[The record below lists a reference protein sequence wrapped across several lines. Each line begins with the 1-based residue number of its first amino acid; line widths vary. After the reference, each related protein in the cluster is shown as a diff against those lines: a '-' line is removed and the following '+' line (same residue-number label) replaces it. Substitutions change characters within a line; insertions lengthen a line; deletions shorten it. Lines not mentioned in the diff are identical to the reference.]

1 MKRFLI
7 LGILLAIIVGIL
19 AGVFAFTGGMGA
31 AFTYLAVG
39 VILALAGALLIVAV
53 SVKKFAEAIDIG
65 ARAFNQFISTLFKL
79 NELDMTHFIGQM
91 ALLTTALRTSLPTFA
106 QFMSTMSRFQG
117 NLLFSAGSMT
127 VTTTSVSAGS
137 IVSAD
142 GAVLQGGNGV
152 AGGSSTKETLNK
164 ARDFLWD
171 MTFGA
176 QGQGLIKWITG
187 TKDFWNDLK
196 AAFKYTGEESTSTD
210 PSSIFDSS
218 AAFKEL
224 DIGTSYQNKYSDL
237 VNGLTGEDLKQNTAN
252 DVYNKLAE
260 IEAMYREGKIG
271 QNPDDLQKAIDA
283 AFKSMKI
290 ELDGEVV
297 GAFVNKALGN
307 EISGGSYTD
316 SSTTPTSTT
325 ISTEAALKRLLALP

>member
-1 MKRFLI
+1 MT
-7 LGILLAIIVGIL
+7 LLERSL
-19 AGVFAFTGGMGA
+19 VF
-31 AFTYLAVG
+31 
-39 VILALAGALLIVAV
+39 
-53 SVKKFAEAIDIG
+53 
-65 ARAFNQFISTLFKL
+65 R
-79 NELDMTHFIGQM
+79 
-91 ALLTTALRTSLPTFA
+91 
-106 QFMSTMSRFQG
+106 
-117 NLLFSAGSMT
+117 
-127 VTTTSVSAGS
+127 
-137 IVSAD
+137 
-142 GAVLQGGNGV
+142 
-152 AGGSSTKETLNK
+152 
-164 ARDFLWD
+164 
-171 MTFGA
+171 
-176 QGQGLIKWITG
+176 
-187 TKDFWNDLK
+187 
-196 AAFKYTGEESTSTD
+196 AAFKYTGEESSSTD